1 MGGIGAWPTQDIG
14 MGTAA
19 FKNRCDDFRAAAV
32 GGSLA
37 TLANAGE
44 EGTEQGDPQL
54 LSRMGRLDV
63 NPLIVAAGFAEV
75 ARKVVRAAE
84 RHAST
89 LEAQFEGVDPRAQA
103 AEIQDLLRTLLNE
116 LDSFS
121 AEGETP

>member
-1 MGGIGAWPTQDIG
+1 
-14 MGTAA
+14 
-19 FKNRCDDFRAAAV
+19 
-32 GGSLA
+32 
-37 TLANAGE
+37 
-44 EGTEQGDPQL
+44 
-54 LSRMGRLDV
+54 MGRLDV